1 MNRLML
7 LLAPL
12 VAGLGLLLVWEV
24 LVRLL
29 DVPPVVLPPP
39 SAVGAALMNKAG
51 VLISAAG
58 VTFGLALQALLW
70 SVLIGVGTAL
80 AFRKLPWLDA
90 ALGPYALV
98 LQATPIVAIAPL
110 VVIWVG
116 VENPHRAILILAV
129 VVAVFPVLASA
140 RAGLMATDPGL
151 ARLFT
156 LHKASQWQRFWR
168 LDLPTAAPFLLSG
181 IKTAAGLSLVGV
193 VVAEFVAGT
202 GSTGGL
208 AWRLVEA
215 GNRLETATMF
225 AALFLLAGL
234 GLALYAVMAWL
245 ERRFAP

>member
-1 MNRLML
+1 MNRIRLF
-7 LLAPL
+7 LAPL
-12 VAGLGLLLVWEV
+12 VAGALLLLVWEV
-24 LVRLL
+24 LVRAL

-39 SAVGAALMNKAG
+39 SAIGAALIAKAP
-51 VLISAAG
+51 VLVPAAG
-58 VTFGLALQALLW
+58 VTFGLALQALAW
-70 SVLIGVGTAL
+70 SVVIGVGTAL
-80 AFRKLPWLDA
+80 LFRRIPLLDA

-110 VVIWVG
+110 VIIWVG

-151 ARLFT
+151 VRLFS
-156 LHKASQWQRFWR
+156 LYNASGWQRFWR

-225 AALFLLAGL
+225 AALFLLALLGL
-234 GLALYAVMAWL
+234 GLYGVMGWL
-245 ERRFAP
+245 ERRFVP